1 MTETHTMRVIVMRE
15 GEFWVAQCLEYD
27 ICTSASDM
35 ETLELRMQGQIECE
49 AQLSEQL
56 NGAPFAGIGAAPER
70 FHQMWEDARKFE
82 AEHSMPSFEFDI
94 GDKEAAISR
103 FLSAV
108 HTEIQRAFSIEK
120 SRRKLTQQSIADTL
134 GVNRSVINRQVMGY
148 ENLTAKSIAELAWA
162 IGYEPKL
169 SLSRRAASDL

>member
-1 MTETHTMRVIVMRE
+1 
-15 GEFWVAQCLEYD
+15 
-27 ICTSASDM
+27 
-35 ETLELRMQGQIECE
+35 
-49 AQLSEQL
+49 
-56 NGAPFAGIGAAPER
+56 
-70 FHQMWEDARKFE
+70 
-82 AEHSMPSFEFDI
+82 MPSFEFDI

-169 SLSRRAASDL
+169 SLSRTEDDRGANFSQHIDLRGGSAPPMSNSTTTGLGVSASFWVE